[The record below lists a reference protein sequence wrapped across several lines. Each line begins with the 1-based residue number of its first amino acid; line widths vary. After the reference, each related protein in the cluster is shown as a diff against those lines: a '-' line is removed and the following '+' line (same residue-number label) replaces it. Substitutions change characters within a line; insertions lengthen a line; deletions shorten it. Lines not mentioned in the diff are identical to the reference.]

1 MDEDGR
7 IGFVN
12 VNVATEEPL
21 MATVLEKVLVK
32 AVVVLKSNAQNKSYL
47 NMVDLEVEF
56 ITFGLT

>member
-1 MDEDGR
+1 LDEDGR